1 MIYKNVEYTER
12 PESVVIEQLPEGGV
26 NVWLNRNVGEL
37 IREEAEGKQTTYT
50 AETAFFYAADPLTA
64 DDVVADF
71 DGWWEYAEGWTRDQ
85 QKPTL
90 EQRMDDVEAALL
102 AVMGM

>member
-1 MIYKNVEYTER
+1 MIYKDVEYTER

-26 NVWLNRNVGEL
+26 NVWLNRNIEAVE
-37 IREEAEGKQTTYT
+37 REETSGTQTVYT
-50 AETAFFYAADPLTA
+50 AETGFFQYSDQLAVEDIADAT
-64 DDVVADF
+64 DD
-71 DGWWEYAEGWTRDQ
+71 WWEYAAEWTRDQ
-85 QKPTL
+85 QQPTL

>member
-37 IREEAEGKQTTYT
+37 IREEAEGKQTIYT

-64 DDVVADF
+64 DDVAADF
-71 DGWWEYAEGWTRDQ
+71 DGWWEYAAAYSQGDAA
-85 QKPTL
+85 PTV
-90 EQRMDDVEAALL
+90 EQRLESVEAALL
-102 AVMGM
+102 ALMGL